1 MPKNAGVMSMIGSYY
16 RGAYIKGFL
25 GTTDGIYSAAAHPI
39 KTVEGLTD
47 IMLNPGILGKAI
59 KDYTNEK
66 IIHGSIEDRA
76 EFVGQ
81 AITEIGLAVVTS
93 GITGVSEG
101 TKTASTAS
109 KIAEIADEAG
119 NISRGEKVSSKIV
132 EIGEEFGDTSKIK
145 PPSKI
150 VEPNKPPIEVPKA
163 EKAPIEI
170 PEITEKPKL
179 PELEKP
185 IDKVDD
191 IAKEKPLYKEYI
203 KPVSKAVNP
212 KEIRYSQTSVNDSE
226 VLIERMKKY
235 GWRGDPIDIVEM
247 PDGLY
252 TTLDNTRVVAARE
265 VGIEVQANIHGY
277 NDIIPE
283 SSIVERLTT
292 PKGVPVTW
300 GDAVN
305 LRIGKQKAS
314 FRNNYPFGSF
324 DMETI
329 K

>member
-1 MPKNAGVMSMIGSYY
+1 MP
-16 RGAYIKGFL
+16 
-25 GTTDGIYSAAAHPI
+25 
-39 KTVEGLTD
+39 
-47 IMLNPGILGKAI
+47 
-59 KDYTNEK
+59 
-66 IIHGSIEDRA
+66 
-76 EFVGQ
+76 
-81 AITEIGLAVVTS
+81 
-93 GITGVSEG
+93 
-101 TKTASTAS
+101 
-109 KIAEIADEAG
+109 
-119 NISRGEKVSSKIV
+119 
-132 EIGEEFGDTSKIK
+132 
-145 PPSKI
+145 
-150 VEPNKPPIEVPKA
+150 EPQ
-163 EKAPIEI
+163 
-170 PEITEKPKL
+170 
-179 PELEKP
+179 KP

-203 KPVSKAVNP
+203 KPISKTVNP

-226 VLIERMKKY
+226 VLIESMKKY
-235 GWRGDPIDIVEM
+235 GWIGDPIDIVEM

-314 FRNNYPFGSF
+314 FRNNNPFGSF